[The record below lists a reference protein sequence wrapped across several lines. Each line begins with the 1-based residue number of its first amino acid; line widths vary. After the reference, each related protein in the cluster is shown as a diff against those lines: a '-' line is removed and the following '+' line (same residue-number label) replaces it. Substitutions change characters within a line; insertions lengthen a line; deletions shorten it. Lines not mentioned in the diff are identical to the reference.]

1 MSAVDPSA
9 RPSGQSQGFNL
20 LKLRPI
26 RGLALWAGYPY
37 VFQAM
42 LLVVFLYL
50 ALLGWGLFPPEGVAG
65 KLYAKTN
72 LVNLLIWGLWWPAMV
87 WLAVGFGRIWC
98 AVCPLELVANGTERL
113 GRAMGLKQ
121 RTLGVWLRSG
131 ALILVFYALIQ
142 MLVAGADLHR
152 MPAYTSVFLWAMLL
166 AAALVGLL
174 VKDRAFC
181 RGFCPVGLL
190 LGTYGRGSMLVVRPV
205 GKEKCGDCA
214 DKDCSAAEHR
224 NRPDARSCPSLL
236 NPAKLNS
243 NTDCLVCGQCIK
255 SCGPRENMGLF
266 LRRPFHAGDARPVL
280 ASWPVTLFVMLVS
293 GFVAYELFS
302 EWKAAKAVFLWAPTV
317 TTEALGLSHHA
328 GGWIKGIWMLGVVP
342 LVLWLVL
349 GAVVLLSRGA
359 GSLQEAWRRLALPLA
374 VVLAA
379 GHMAKGL
386 AKMASWGG
394 YLPMALSQPNGQDNA
409 LAITQETL
417 SKPASLLPMSVVCV
431 TSLVLVLGALH
442 YGLRESR
449 LADAATHRGRMAAIW
464 IVGLVSAFLVLGWGL
479 Q

>member
-1 MSAVDPSA
+1 MSAIDKSASPSD
-9 RPSGQSQGFNL
+9 QSQGFNL
-20 LKLRPI
+20 LNLKPI
-26 RGLALWAGYPY
+26 RGLVSWAGYPY

-42 LLVVFLYL
+42 FLAVFLYL
-50 ALLGWGLFPPEGVAG
+50 ALLGWNRLPPEGVEG

-113 GRAMGLKQ
+113 GRALGLKQ
-121 RTLGVWLRSG
+121 RTLGKWLRSG
-131 ALILVFYALIQ
+131 ALILVLYALIQ

-152 MPAYTSVFLWAMLL
+152 VPAYTSLFLWAMLL
-166 AAALVGLL
+166 VAAVVGLL

-181 RGFCPVGLL
+181 RAFCPVGLL
-190 LGTYGRGSMLVVRPV
+190 LGTYGRGSMLAVRPV
-205 GKEKCGDCA
+205 GEEKCGGCA
-214 DKDCSAAEHR
+214 EKDCSAAENR
-224 NRPDARSCPSLL
+224 NRADGRSCPSLL

-243 NTDCLVCGQCIK
+243 STDCLVCGQCIK

-266 LRRPFHAGDARPVL
+266 LRRPFHAGDARPLL

-302 EWKAAKAVFLWAPTV
+302 EWKAAKAMFLWPPAA
-317 TTEALGLSHHA
+317 TTDALGLSSHA

-342 LVLWLVL
+342 LALWLVL
-349 GAVVLLSRGA
+349 GGVVLLSRGA
-359 GSLQEAWRRLALPLA
+359 GSLQEAWRRLALPMV

-386 AKMASWGG
+386 AKMVSWGG
-394 YLPMALSQPNGQDNA
+394 YLPMALGQPTGRDNA
-409 LAITQETL
+409 LAITEGTL
-417 SKPASLLPMSVVCV
+417 SKPGSLLPMSIVCV
-431 TSLVLVLGALH
+431 TSLVLVLGAL
-442 YGLRESR
+442 YFALRESR
-449 LADAATHRGRMAAIW
+449 LADAATHRGRVAAIW
-464 IVGLVSAFLVLGWGL
+464 IVGAASIFLVLGWGL